1 MASSL
6 ALGGLPMQMASSLVI
21 TTVLLFVTHEQGFCH
36 IGEVGAALV
45 DKGVVER
52 RLVAVFAPVP
62 DDKAIACME
71 LGAAIVINGWKPA
84 LDNALDRLLE
94 MCPQGHSLCSGADT
108 PGSTGDAVS
117 LARFGR

>member
-1 MASSL
+1 
-6 ALGGLPMQMASSLVI
+6 MQMASSLVI

-36 IGEVGAALV
+36 LGEVGAVLV

-84 LDNALDRLLE
+84 LDQCLDHILE
-94 MCPQGHSLCSGADT
+94 MSPHPQGLHLCS
-108 PGSTGDAVS
+108 
-117 LARFGR
+117 